1 MFHDILEKMCEVEYF
16 KIFFSSE
23 LTHTVAIDF
32 KLVFLLFKVCPSY
45 HAHDF
50 FFFFGVSFLI
60 LTLFFFLQPVYSLF
74 FLKQS
79 ISIVFFCFYFR
90 SFSPSYLIEAMSS
103 RIVFKM
109 SALIDVVFSYCF
121 PFDNLFTFSLS
132 YFYIGHHFT
141 FFSICST
148 LSQPWYGQCHVYN
161 GMTPV
166 FLPSTSC

>member
-16 KIFFSSE
+16 KIFFLVSSPT
-23 LTHTVAIDF
+23 LLLQTSN
-32 KLVFLLFKVCPSY
+32 LSSYFLKFVPLIMPMI
-45 HAHDF
+45 F
-50 FFFFGVSFLI
+50 FFFLEFLF
-60 LTLFFFLQPVYSLF
+60 LFSLYFFFLQPVYSLF

-141 FFSICST
+141 FF
-148 LSQPWYGQCHVYN
+148 
-161 GMTPV
+161 
-166 FLPSTSC
+166 FLFAQH